1 MSAVFDSSIGGGGNG
16 GGGGGNYNIP
26 VRGIIMQQAALIIL
40 FNWA

>member
-1 MSAVFDSSIGGGGNG
+1 MSAVFDSSSG
-16 GGGGGNYNIP
+16 GGGGGGGGSYNIP

>member
-1 MSAVFDSSIGGGGNG
+1 MSAVFDSSSGGG

>member
-1 MSAVFDSSIGGGGNG
+1 MSAVFDSSSGGGG

>member
-1 MSAVFDSSIGGGGNG
+1 MSAVFDSSSGGG

-40 FNWA
+40 FN